1 METSDHERSC
11 KAAANEV
18 ESPWTN
24 NRPVPEAQHD
34 IGHLRNQSREMAYV
48 QRDVPGKGNRTGCCD
63 RQFPALVFAGVSAIR
78 KDRKRFKIR
87 TLVVWHFRGLS
98 TSIDSARVVTEG
110 RG

>member
-24 NRPVPEAQHD
+24 NRPPCRRRIIPSA
-34 IGHLRNQSREMAYV
+34 ISATSREMTYV

-63 RQFPALVFAGVSAIR
+63 RQFPAQVFAGVSAIR
-78 KDRKRFKIR
+78 KDRKCFKTR
-87 TLVVWHFRGLS
+87 TLVVWHFRRLS
-98 TSIDSARVVTEG
+98 TSIDSARVVTER